1 MKKIFATIL
10 FLSLFCVGIPCIRAQ
25 TTVPSSI
32 TSVTLFSGQ
41 ALVKRQAAATVEKG
55 LNELLLEVEAFHVDK
70 DSVTAKVYGS
80 GDILSVQFRS
90 IPVKESPQENIK
102 ILEQKIDQLKKSK
115 KKLSDQKML
124 LGKKERFLDSLIE
137 FSESQM
143 PKEVQ
148 THFPKTEDLNK
159 SLLFIGS
166 SFEKVYEKKQ
176 SLDTSI
182 EEIDNKIN
190 LLEKELATIRV
201 PASKVK
207 KVIEILFNARYAHK
221 IKIEADYLT
230 KNAYWGPLY
239 NVSVPSSLAEVDLT
253 MFSKI
258 RQKTGEDWKHVA
270 LSISNVVPLSG
281 VHLPSISSWLIDIPR
296 LRAKK
301 MRPAAPAMLGNAA
314 LETDALKKEAD
325 LEETEEEAAFAVAE
339 KRELPLSF
347 VYTMPQPLDIESQDK
362 ETMLPLF
369 SKKLQGDF
377 YYYAIPKQSALTFLV
392 CRAKADKELLSG
404 PLNLYFS
411 GRYIGKTLLDEK
423 KAGEEFYLNLGADRD
438 VKVKKEKI
446 KDKIKETY
454 FKTIERDTVIRDFA
468 YKITMENSKKKTVLL
483 KVLDNIPVSRTD
495 RIVVKDIHVTP
506 EPVQRNYLDREGVM
520 LWEYHLNP
528 EEKQEINVAFVI
540 TYPKGVL
547 PIGLFP

>member
-10 FLSLFCVGIPCIRAQ
+10 FLSLFCIGIPCIRAQ
-25 TTVPSSI
+25 TPVPSII

-41 ALVKRQAAATVEKG
+41 ALVKRQGATTVEKG

-90 IPVKESPQENIK
+90 IPVNESPQEKIK

-115 KKLSDQKML
+115 KTLSDQKML

-143 PKEVQ
+143 PKEIQ

-182 EEIDNKIN
+182 EEIENKIN

-239 NVSVPSSLAEVDLT
+239 NVSVPISLSEVDLS

-301 MRPAAPAMLGNAA
+301 MRPPSPAMLGNVA
-314 LETDALKKEAD
+314 LEKDALKEEAD
-325 LEETEEEAAFAVAE
+325 LEESEEEAAFAAAE
-339 KRELPLSF
+339 RTELPLSF
-347 VYTMPQPLDIESQDK
+347 VYKMPQPLDIESQDK
-362 ETMLPLF
+362 ETILPLF

-468 YKITMENSKKKTVLL
+468 YKITMENSKKKAVLL